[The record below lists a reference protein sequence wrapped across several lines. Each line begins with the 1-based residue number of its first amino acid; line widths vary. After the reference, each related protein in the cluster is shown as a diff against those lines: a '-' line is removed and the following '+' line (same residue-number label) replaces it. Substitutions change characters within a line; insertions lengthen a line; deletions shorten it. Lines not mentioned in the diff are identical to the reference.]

1 MRIMKLRST
10 LILLTGGILLLV
22 GCNTVSGSV
31 TSVSLDFPHGET
43 RLLVQRDG
51 DTRLYYGELPAY
63 KAVKN
68 GTFDIDELFN
78 QLQTRIHKVVPAE
91 ERPTGQP
98 YGMVT
103 FGFSDGSTRDHLI
116 YDEPFAEDLFATAQ
130 ANLVDAAP

>member
-1 MRIMKLRST
+1 MKLRST

-22 GCNTVSGSV
+22 GCNTVSSAV

-63 KAVKN
+63 KVVKN
-68 GTFDIDELFN
+68 STFDIDELFN

-103 FGFSDGSTRDHLI
+103 FGFYDGSARDYLI
-116 YDEPFAEDLFATAQ
+116 YDKSFAEDLFTTAQ
-130 ANLVDAAP
+130 ANLIDAAP